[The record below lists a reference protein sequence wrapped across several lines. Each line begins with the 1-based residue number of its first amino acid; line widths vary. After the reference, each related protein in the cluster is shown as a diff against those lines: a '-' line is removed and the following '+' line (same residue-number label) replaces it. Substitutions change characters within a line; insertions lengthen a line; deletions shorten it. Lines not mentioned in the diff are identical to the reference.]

1 MTDAP
6 DTRDA
11 TPILRE
17 GAVAL
22 VTGAS
27 AGIGAATAEALV
39 ARGCRVIG
47 AARGRAALEALGA
60 RLGPSFHAHLLD
72 VTDAPAVARLLD
84 DLPAGLREIDILIN
98 NAGHDAGGRRRLDL
112 GAVEGWAAII
122 DTNVTGM
129 VRVTHAVAPG
139 MVARRRGHI
148 VNLGSIAGLR
158 AYPGGAIYAASK
170 FAVRGFGDALRMDYA
185 EHGIRVSEVLPGT
198 ARTEFALRRWAG
210 DAARAEAFYDGYPDL
225 LTAEDVA
232 RCVIF
237 ALDQPPD
244 VTIAKIVVIPRSQA
258 I

>member
-1 MTDAP
+1 MTDL
-6 DTRDA
+6 TGR
-11 TPILRE
+11 
-17 GAVAL
+17 VAL
-22 VTGAS
+22 VTGSSSGIGEAS
-27 AGIGAATAEALV
+27 ARHLADAGASVVVNSASSVEAGEAVSRSLATESFYHQADISSKEQCQGMVDAVLE
-39 ARGCRVIG
+39 RF
-47 AARGRAALEALGA
+47 GRL
-60 RLGPSFHAHLLD
+60 
-72 VTDAPAVARLLD
+72 
-84 DLPAGLREIDILIN
+84 DILVN

-112 GAVEGWAAII
+112 GEVEDWADII

-158 AYPGGAIYAASK
+158 AYPGGPIYAATK
-170 FAVRGFGDALRMDYA
+170 FAVRGLSDALRMDYA

-210 DAARAEAFYDGYPDL
+210 DAARADAFYDGYPDL

-237 ALDQPPD
+237 ALDQPPE

>member
-1 MTDAP
+1 MTDSAEP
-6 DTRDA
+6 SA
-11 TPILRE
+11 APILRE

-27 AGIGAATAEALV
+27 AGIGAAVAEALI

-47 AARGRAALEALGA
+47 TARGRAALEKLGE
-60 RLGPSFHAHLLD
+60 RLGPAFHAHPLD
-72 VTDAPAVARLLD
+72 VSDGPAVARLLD
-84 DLPAGLREIDILIN
+84 DLPPALREIDILVN

-112 GAVEGWAAII
+112 GAVEDWAAII

-129 VRVTHAVAPG
+129 IRMTHAVAPG

-170 FAVRGFGDALRMDYA
+170 FAVRGLSDALRMDYA

-198 ARTEFALRRWAG
+198 ARTEFALRRWG
-210 DAARAEAFYDGYPDL
+210 DAARAEAFYESYPEL

-232 RCVIF
+232 RCVLF

-244 VTIAKIVVIPRSQA
+244 VTIAQIVVVPRSQT